1 MQHTSGVLGSSISI
15 VTTCQVLA
23 LPLLLLNNLGVF
35 LSLSKLPLQ
44 VQHTT
49 SLTCGVPVVLGVL
62 LLVRIRQVPALPSL
76 AQHTL
81 RVTLSLSKLSIQV
94 QHSGML
100 VSSIRVL
107 VLVHS
112 AKYLPF
118 LY

>member
-1 MQHTSGVLGSSISI
+1 MLP
-15 VTTCQVLA
+15 
-23 LPLLLLNNLGVF
+23 LPLLLLNTLGVF

-49 SLTCGVPVVLGVL
+49 NISSGVPVVLGVL
-62 LLVRIRQVPALPSL
+62 LLVCIRQAPALPSL

-81 RVTLSLSKLSIQV
+81 RVTLSLSKLPLQV
-94 QHSGML
+94 QHSGIL
-100 VSSIRVL
+100 VSSNRVL